1 MRIAISTSG
10 GDAPGLNA
18 VIRGATISAI
28 NRGHEIFGIRH
39 GFDGLLLNDELIPLT
54 EKEVDGI
61 ERRAGTILGAASK
74 GSPFDPDGD
83 TLRAL
88 EEGLRRHGV
97 DALII
102 VGGDGSMQI
111 ANLLARSGIRVVG
124 VPKTI
129 DRDVVHTSTTFGFD
143 SAVNVATEA
152 LDKLHMTAEAH
163 GRLLVV
169 EVMGRDTGWIALH
182 AGIAG
187 GAHLIALPEFPYD
200 PEVFAQHI
208 RNREEKGY
216 RYHIMVC
223 AEGAR
228 ARDDA
233 EVQVHGRTGRYGGV
247 AETLAAQ
254 LADLTGKESRAMS
267 LGHLLRGG
275 TPTTFDRQLGLR
287 FGSAAVSALLRGEDS
302 VMVAFRTNTF
312 HMVPIWAVA
321 GRVNRIHEETPEFE
335 TARNF
340 DICFGIPRGS
350 GEQRPPHQP

>member
-1 MRIAISTSG
+1 VRIAISTSG

-39 GFDGLLLNDELIPLT
+39 GFDGLLLDDELMPLT
-54 EKEVDGI
+54 EKAVDGI

-74 GSPFDPDGD
+74 GSPFDPEGD
-83 TLRAL
+83 TLRKLEAAL
-88 EEGLRRHGV
+88 KRHSV
-97 DALII
+97 DALVL

-111 ANLLARSGIRVVG
+111 ANLLARSGLRVVG

-152 LDKLHMTAEAH
+152 LDKLHLTAESH
-163 GRLLVV
+163 SRLLVV

-187 GAHLIALPEFPYD
+187 GAHLIALPEFPYEATIYAD
-200 PEVFAQHI
+200 HI
-208 RNREEKGY
+208 RAREEKGY

-223 AEGAR
+223 AEGAKPKG
-228 ARDDA
+228 ADD
-233 EVQVHGRTGRYGGV
+233 VQVHGRTGRYGGV
-247 AETLAAQ
+247 AEALAAE
-254 LADLTGKESRAMS
+254 LAELTGKDSRAMS

-287 FGSAAVSALLRGEDS
+287 FGSAAVSALIRGEDS
-302 VMVAFRTNTF
+302 VMVSFRTNTF

-321 GRVNRIHEETPEFE
+321 GRVNRVHEETPEFE
-335 TARNF
+335 TARHF
-340 DICFGIPRGS
+340 DICFGIPR
-350 GEQRPPHQP
+350 

>member
-39 GFDGLLLNDELIPLT
+39 GFDGLLLHDEMIPLT
-54 EKEVDGI
+54 EKDVDGI

-74 GSPFDPDGD
+74 GSPFDPGGE
-83 TLRAL
+83 TLGAL
-88 EEGLRRHGV
+88 QAALRRHGV
-97 DALII
+97 DAVII

-111 ANLLARSGIRVVG
+111 ANLLAQSGVRVVG

-152 LDKLHMTAEAH
+152 LDKLHLTAESH
-163 GRLLVV
+163 DRLLVV

-182 AGIAG
+182 SGIAG
-187 GAHLIALPEFPYD
+187 GAHLIALPEFPYSTQI
-200 PEVFAQHI
+200 FADHI
-208 RNREEKGY
+208 KAREGKGY
-216 RYHIMVC
+216 RYHILVC
-223 AEGAR
+223 AEGAK
-228 ARDDA
+228 AADA
-233 EVQVHGRTGRYGGV
+233 EAVKVHERTGRYGGV
-247 AETLAAQ
+247 AELLSAELAE
-254 LADLTGKESRAMS
+254 LTGKDSRAIS

-287 FGSAAVSALLRGEDS
+287 FGSAAVSALSRGEDS
-302 VMVAFRTNTF
+302 VMVAFRTNNF

-321 GRVNRIHEETPEFE
+321 GRVNRINEETPEFQ

-340 DICFGIPRGS
+340 DICFGIG
-350 GEQRPPHQP
+350 G

>member
-1 MRIAISTSG
+1 VRIAISTSG

-28 NRGHEIFGIRH
+28 NRGHEIFGIRY
-39 GFDGLLLNDELIPLT
+39 GFNGLLVDDELIPLT

-74 GSPFDPDGD
+74 GSPFDKEGK
-83 TLRAL
+83 TLGAL
-88 EEGLRRHGV
+88 EEALKRHEI

-111 ANLLARSGIRVVG
+111 ANLLAKSGLRVVG

-152 LDKLHMTAEAH
+152 LDKLHLTAESH
-163 GRLLVV
+163 DRLMVV

-187 GAHLIALPEFPYD
+187 GAHMIALPEFPYD
-200 PEVFAQHI
+200 VRVFADHI
-208 RNREEKGY
+208 LGREKKGY

-223 AEGAR
+223 AEGAKPIGQ
-228 ARDDA
+228 DDA
-233 EVQVHGRTGRYGGV
+233 QVHARTGRYGGV
-247 AETLAAQ
+247 AEVLAAEI
-254 LADLTGKESRAMS
+254 AELTGTDSRSIS

-287 FGSAAVSALLRGEDS
+287 FGSAAVSALVRGEEG
-302 VMVAFRTNTF
+302 VMVAFRANTF

-321 GRVNRIHEETPEFE
+321 GKVNRVNDETPEFQ
-335 TARNF
+335 TAQNF
-340 DICFGIPRGS
+340 DICFGIPGQAETVR
-350 GEQRPPHQP
+350 R

>member
-1 MRIAISTSG
+1 VRIAISTSG

-39 GFDGLLLNDELIPLT
+39 GFDGLLQNDEMIPLT
-54 EKEVDGI
+54 EKAVEGI

-74 GSPFDPDGD
+74 GSPFDPEGQTLND
-83 TLRAL
+83 LRAGL
-88 EEGLRRHGV
+88 ERHGI

-111 ANLLARSGIRVVG
+111 ANLLAKSGLRVVG

-152 LDKLHMTAEAH
+152 LDKLHLTAESH
-163 GRLLVV
+163 NRLLVV

-200 PEVFAQHI
+200 IQVFADHI
-208 RNREEKGY
+208 RAREAKGY
-216 RYHIMVC
+216 QYHIMVC
-223 AEGAR
+223 AEGAM
-228 ARDDA
+228 ARGDTTA
-233 EVQVHGRTGRYGGV
+233 QVHERTGRYGGV
-247 AETLAAQ
+247 AESLAAE
-254 LADLTGKESRAMS
+254 LAELTGKDARAIS

-287 FGSAAVSALLRGEDS
+287 FGSAAVSALSRGEDS

-321 GRVNRIHEETPEFE
+321 GRVNRVNEETPEFQ

-340 DICFGIPRGS
+340 DISFGIA
-350 GEQRPPHQP
+350 